1 MKNLT
6 IKQIVQQASNLLGV
20 DLIDDNFSLF
30 SNEDEGSINWLSF
43 MNMAFDEII
52 KDIYDKNV
60 VFNISNSKL
69 ELIPDTQYSYDISSL
84 PISKILS
91 VKNNGKSI
99 YKVVSYSKLNNCSY
113 IEKHN
118 SIETSFLSND
128 LYIEYLDNRIY
139 VDTTRELS
147 NQLISDNDKTIIDNS
162 LIIFKLCSLVS
173 EFKSMDFTQFYTQ
186 KYMERLNYIVQ
197 DSLRNRK
204 PLYL

>member
-30 SNEDEGSINWLSF
+30 TNEDEGSINWLSF

-139 VDTTRELS
+139 VDATGELS

>member
-6 IKQIVQQASNLLGV
+6 IKQIVQQASSLLGV

-30 SNEDEGSINWLSF
+30 TNQDEGSINWLSF

-60 VFNISNSKL
+60 VFNVSNSKL

-128 LYIEYLDNRIY
+128 LYIEYLDSRIY
-139 VDTTRELS
+139 VDATGDLS

>member
-128 LYIEYLDNRIY
+128 LYIEYLDSRIY
-139 VDTTRELS
+139 VDATGDLS

>member
-1 MKNLT
+1 MKGLT

-30 SNEDEGSINWLSF
+30 TNQDEGSINWLSF

-128 LYIEYLDNRIY
+128 LYIEYLDSRIY
-139 VDTTRELS
+139 VDATGDLS

>member
-60 VFNISNSKL
+60 VFNVSNSKL

-128 LYIEYLDNRIY
+128 LYIEYLDSRIY
-139 VDTTRELS
+139 VDATGDLS

>member
-6 IKQIVQQASNLLGV
+6 IKQIVQQSSNLLGV

-30 SNEDEGSINWLSF
+30 TNVEEGGINWLSF
-43 MNMAFDEII
+43 LSMAFDEII
-52 KDIYDKNV
+52 KDIFDKNV
-60 VFNISNSKL
+60 VFNISKSKL
-69 ELIPDTQYSYDISSL
+69 ILTPNTEYSYDISNL

-91 VKNNGKSI
+91 IKNNWKSI
-99 YKVVSYSKLNNCSY
+99 YKVISYSELNNCSY
-113 IEKHN
+113 MEKYN
-118 SIETSFLSND
+118 SIETSFLSDN

-139 VDTTRELS
+139 IDTTGELS

-162 LIIFKLCSLVS
+162 LIIFKICSLVS
-173 EFKSMDFTQFYTQ
+173 EFKNMEFTPFYTQ
-186 KYMERLNYIVQ
+186 KYMERLNYITQ